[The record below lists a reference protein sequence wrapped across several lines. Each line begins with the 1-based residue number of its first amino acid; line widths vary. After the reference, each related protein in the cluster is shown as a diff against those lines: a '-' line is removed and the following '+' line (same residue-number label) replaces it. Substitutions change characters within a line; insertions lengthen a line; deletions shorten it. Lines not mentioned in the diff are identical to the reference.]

1 MHSEFLESFNKIS
14 NRLVQYCLTDI
25 DNTALYLY
33 CLGRPW
39 DHLRV
44 MIFALLFLFLQY
56 VLDLVLKAA
65 FRRPATN

>member
-14 NRLVQYCLTDI
+14 NRLVQYCLNDI
-25 DNTALYLY
+25 DYTALRLY

-44 MIFALLFLFLQY
+44 MIIALLLIFLHY
-56 VLDLVLKAA
+56 VLDLVHKAA

>member
-14 NRLVQYCLTDI
+14 NRLVQYCFTFIDI
-25 DNTALYLY
+25 TALCLY

-44 MIFALLFLFLQY
+44 MIVALLLIFRHY
-56 VLDLVLKAA
+56 VLDLVHKAA
-65 FRRPATN
+65 FRRPTMH